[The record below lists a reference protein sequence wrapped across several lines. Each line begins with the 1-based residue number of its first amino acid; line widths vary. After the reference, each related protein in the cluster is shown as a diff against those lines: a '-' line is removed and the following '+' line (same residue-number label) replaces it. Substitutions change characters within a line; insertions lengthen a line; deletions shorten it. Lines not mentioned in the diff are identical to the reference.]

1 MKRKFTCLFLMFTI
15 FLFFNIEIM
24 AANTTKYYSND
35 GKKLEKA
42 GIIEGDSNNDLM
54 LNNTLE
60 RQDLVII
67 IARLF
72 SEEKRAKN
80 TTGKIEFKDV
90 EKNRYYTPFIIWAV
104 EKGIISG
111 KSEKEFG
118 VGDDVTMIQLETILL
133 RILGYEEEAK
143 NSSLVSTLSNSL
155 GLNDGV
161 NSKNN
166 DSITRGELSRMIINA
181 LNTERKGSTLK
192 LKEVLYIDIK

>member
-1 MKRKFTCLFLMFTI
+1 MVLLFT
-15 FLFFNIEIM
+15 FNLK
-24 AANTTKYYSND
+24 AANKTKYYSND
-35 GKKLEKA
+35 GKKLEKV
-42 GIIEGDSNNDLM
+42 GIIEGDNNNDLM
-54 LNNTLE
+54 LDETLQ

-80 TTGKIEFKDV
+80 TTGKLEFKDV
-90 EKNRYYTPFIIWAV
+90 EPNRYYTPFIIWAV

-118 VGDDVTMIQLETILL
+118 VGDNVTLIQLETIML

-143 NSSLVSTLSNSL
+143 NSSLVTTLSNSL
-155 GLNDGV
+155 GINEGIS
-161 NSKNN
+161 SKN
-166 DSITRGELSRMIINA
+166 DDAITRGELSKIIINS

>member
-1 MKRKFTCLFLMFTI
+1 MKRKFTCLFLI
-15 FLFFNIEIM
+15 CAILLLAINLK

-42 GIIEGDSNNDLM
+42 GIIEGDNKNDLM
-54 LNNTLE
+54 LGDTLQ

-67 IARLF
+67 MARLL

-80 TTGKIEFKDV
+80 STGKLEFKDV
-90 EKNRYYTPFIIWAV
+90 EPNRYYTPFIIWAV

-118 VGDDVTMIQLETILL
+118 VGDDVTLIQLETILL

-143 NSSLVSTLSNSL
+143 NSSIVPTLSNSL
-155 GLNDGV
+155 GITDGIF
-161 NSKNN
+161 SRSD
-166 DSITRGELSRMIINA
+166 DSISRGELSRMIINA

>member
-1 MKRKFTCLFLMFTI
+1 MGKKFTCLFLACTI
-15 FLFFNIEIM
+15 FLLSCLNIK

-54 LNNTLE
+54 LDSTLE

-80 TTGKIEFKDV
+80 TTGKIEFRDV

-111 KSEKEFG
+111 KSDKEFG
-118 VGDDVTMIQLETILL
+118 VGDDVTLIQLETILL
-133 RILGYEEEAK
+133 RILGYDEEAK
-143 NSSLVSTLSNSL
+143 NSSLVTTLSNSL
-155 GLNDGV
+155 GLNEGISS
-161 NSKNN
+161 NSS
-166 DSITRGELSRMIINA
+166 DSITRGELSKMIINA